1 MATKTYKL
9 ILGLIT
15 ILATTSFAQVNTGYR
30 VFDSS
35 VIPSKRLPQQNEFM
49 NNVYDFP
56 AKPRTML
63 EVGASFGN
71 IGISGD
77 VRSKVPALG
86 WGVHIR
92 KSIGYVFSMIAIS

>member
-15 ILATTSFAQVNTGYR
+15 LLTTASFAQVNTGYS

-49 NNVYDFP
+49 NNVY
-56 AKPRTML
+56 
-63 EVGASFGN
+63 
-71 IGISGD
+71 
-77 VRSKVPALG
+77 
-86 WGVHIR
+86 
-92 KSIGYVFSMIAIS
+92 